1 MGASRAEKLG
11 IFFWKLFLL
20 KVHFQDG
27 GQLYAHCLFYILII
41 WRKFLPFYFLNR
53 GIGIKMGGSLVEKLV
68 IFFSKIFFL
77 KLIFQDKIQLYASS
91 LFDILTI

>member
-53 GIGIKMGGSLVEKLV
+53 GIGIY
-68 IFFSKIFFL
+68 IP
-77 KLIFQDKIQLYASS
+77 
-91 LFDILTI
+91 ILTGIQNGYLTTWKIGDIFRKNIVLQV